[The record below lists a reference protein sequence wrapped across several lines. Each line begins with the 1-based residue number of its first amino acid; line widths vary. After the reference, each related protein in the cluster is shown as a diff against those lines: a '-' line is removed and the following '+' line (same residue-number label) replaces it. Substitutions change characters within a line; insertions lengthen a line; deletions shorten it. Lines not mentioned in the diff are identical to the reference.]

1 MQSYTEDVP
10 PLAVSVALNIKNIS
24 DIHKVVLSSL
34 SNNKETRLALD
45 ADAQVDLSFVQLME
59 TARIFAEQ
67 QGKSLALAS
76 PAGGALLDVLR
87 RGGFLDDLSPDAAK
101 FWLHQ
106 ETV

>member
-10 PLAVSVALNIKNIS
+10 PLELSSPLNIKNIM
-24 DIHKVVLSSL
+24 DIHQVVLNSL

-45 ADAQVDLSFVQLME
+45 PESQVDLSFVQLME
-59 TARIFAEQ
+59 AARTFAEQ
-67 QGKSLALAS
+67 QGKSLALTS